1 MAKKHD
7 RSFLGLCVARE
18 GSAHEAADHPHT
30 ILELTCTSIRDDIF
44 PIIRSSP
51 IMKVI
56 VPVKRVVDYNVKVRV
71 KSDGTGVDIA
81 NVKMSMNPFDE
92 IAVEEAVRL
101 KEKGVVTEVIAVSCG
116 VTQCQET
123 LRTAMAI
130 GADRAILVETSEEL
144 QPLAVAKL
152 LKALVDKE
160 QPQLVILGKQ
170 AIDDDCNQTGQMLAA
185 LAGLP
190 QATFASKV
198 EVADGKASVT
208 REVDGGLETLS
219 ITLPAVITTD
229 LRLNEPRYVT
239 LPNIMKAKKKQLD
252 IVKPEDLGVDVK
264 PRIKTLKVSEPPK
277 RGAGVKVADV
287 AALVDKLKNEAKVI

>member
-1 MAKKHD
+1 
-7 RSFLGLCVARE
+7 
-18 GSAHEAADHPHT
+18 
-30 ILELTCTSIRDDIF
+30 
-44 PIIRSSP
+44 
-51 IMKVI
+51 MKVL
-56 VPVKRVVDYNVKVRV
+56 VAVKRVVDYNVKVRV
-71 KSDGTGVDIA
+71 KSDNSGVDIA

-130 GADRAILVETSEEL
+130 GADRGILVETAEEL

-160 QPQLVILGKQ
+160 QPGLVILGKQ

-185 LAGLP
+185 LADMP

-198 EVADGKASVT
+198 ELSGDKASVT
-208 REVDGGLETLS
+208 REVDGGLETIS
-219 ITLPAVITTD
+219 ISMPAVITTD

-252 IVKPEDLGVDVK
+252 VFKPEDLGVDVT
-264 PRIKTLKVSEPPK
+264 PRIKTLKVMEPAK
-277 RGAGVKVADV
+277 RSAGIKVPDV
-287 AALVDKLKNEAKVI
+287 ATLVDKLKNVAKVI

>member
-1 MAKKHD
+1 
-7 RSFLGLCVARE
+7 
-18 GSAHEAADHPHT
+18 
-30 ILELTCTSIRDDIF
+30 
-44 PIIRSSP
+44 
-51 IMKVI
+51 MKVL

-71 KSDGTGVDIA
+71 KSDGSGVDIA

-92 IAVEEAVRL
+92 IAVEEATRL
-101 KEKGVVTEVIAVSCG
+101 KEKGAASEVIAVSCG

-130 GADRAILVETSEEL
+130 GADRAILVDTSEEL

-152 LKALVDKE
+152 LKALVEKE

-185 LAGLP
+185 LLGWP

-198 EVADGKASVT
+198 EIADGKAIVS
-208 REVDGGLETLS
+208 REVDGGSETLS
-219 ITLPAVITTD
+219 LTLPAIITTD

-239 LPNIMKAKKKQLD
+239 LPNIMKAKKKQMD
-252 IVKPEDLGVDVK
+252 TFKPEDLGVDVR
-264 PRIKTLKVSEPPK
+264 PRIQTLKVSEPPK
-277 RGAGVKVADV
+277 RSAGVKVADV